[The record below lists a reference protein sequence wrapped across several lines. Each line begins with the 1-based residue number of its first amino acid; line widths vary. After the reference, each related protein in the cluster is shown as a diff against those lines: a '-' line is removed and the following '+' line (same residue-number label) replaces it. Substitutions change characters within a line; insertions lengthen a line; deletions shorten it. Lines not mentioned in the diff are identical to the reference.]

1 MYMPPLYHETDLST
15 LHGLMREYSFATV
28 ITQHE
33 GAPFATHTPVILEA
47 DAGPY
52 GTLYG
57 HVARANPQWRAF
69 EAGQEALILFQGP
82 HSYVSPS
89 WYEVELSVP
98 TWNYAAVHAYGT
110 PRLVTA
116 YEEFYQLLATLVQTY
131 EASRATPWLFKLP
144 DDYVRKMMQ
153 GIVGFAMP
161 ITRLEGKYKLSQNR
175 SLHDQ
180 QTVATMLQQS
190 SDPLSQ
196 DTGHLMQQRQAAAG
210 RA

>member
-1 MYMPPLYHETDLST
+1 MYMPPLYRETDLPT

-28 ITQHE
+28 VTQHD
-33 GAPFATHTPVILEA
+33 GAPFATHTPIVLAAEE
-47 DAGPY
+47 GPS

-57 HVARANPQWRAF
+57 HLARANPQWQAF
-69 EAGQEALILFQGP
+69 EAGQEALVLFQGP

-110 PRLVTA
+110 PRLVTEYA
-116 YEEFYQLLATLVQTY
+116 EFYQLLATLVRTY
-131 EASRATPWLFKLP
+131 EGSFAKPWPFQLP

-153 GIVGFAMP
+153 GIVGFSMP

-175 SLHDQ
+175 SLTDQ
-180 QTVATMLQQS
+180 HTVAATLQQS
-190 SDPLSQ
+190 RDPLSQ
-196 DTGHLMQQRQAAAG
+196 DVGRLMQQRQEAAR